1 MNKLLL
7 EEMLFEEDVEE
18 ITEDPV
24 EEESTEETPVEDE
37 TTEPE
42 ITDDNLDQ
50 VVADAEGEEVPEEPT
65 TTYKVTFTLGKHTNW
80 SRVDAT
86 NEEDAAKQVADYVTK
101 KWPDRDFEVTDIDEF
116 EEMEESLNE
125 SLENDPMEANKIFVN
140 GKPYIT
146 FEKGTPQSEIDKV
159 AYELK
164 HILGT
169 KEVRVVYE
177 DGSTYN
183 MKVESLDESL
193 GEVTDAQ
200 PIEDG
205 ACVGMASVI
214 SDLIKDEYEAID
226 GYNSAIATAEA
237 EGFGDMVNVLTE
249 IQAEE
254 NLHIGQLQAI
264 MNTLDPNSH
273 LVDDGQAEGVEQLSN
288 PLSGVNESVDRNVEI
303 GRPDYS
309 VDMTDDEYEDF
320 RNVLTKHY
328 GSPEAF
334 FKRLHA
340 FTPDF
345 EIHRVDYDDIPEDT
359 ITLGST
365 DISQG
370 TGNVIVYTAMGR
382 DTGKIYRYADF

>member
-1 MNKLLL
+1 MLKLLL
-7 EEMLFEEDVEE
+7 EETLFEDENEEEVVDEQSTDDVE
-18 ITEDPV
+18 IED
-24 EEESTEETPVEDE
+24 STTPTSKAVDYE

-50 VVADAEGEEVPEEPT
+50 VVDEVESNTTSNTDDGEDLQTIEPIT

-80 SRVDAT
+80 SRVDT
-86 NEEDAAKQVADYVTK
+86 VDEEDAKQQVMDYVTK
-101 KWPDRDFEVTDIDEF
+101 KWPDREFEITDVEEF
-116 EEMEESLNE
+116 VEEEMEESLNE
-125 SLENDPMEANKIFVN
+125 SLENDSMEANKIFVN
-140 GKPYIT
+140 GEPYIT
-146 FEKGTPQSEIDKV
+146 FEKGTPQEEIDKV

-183 MKVESLDESL
+183 MKVNESLDEI
-193 GEVTDAQ
+193 TDAQ

-254 NLHIGQLQAI
+254 HLHIGQLQAI
-264 MNTLDPNSH
+264 MNTIDPNAH

-288 PLSGVNESVDRNVEI
+288 PLG
-303 GRPDYS
+303 
-309 VDMTDDEYEDF
+309 
-320 RNVLTKHY
+320 
-328 GSPEAF
+328 
-334 FKRLHA
+334 
-340 FTPDF
+340 
-345 EIHRVDYDDIPEDT
+345 
-359 ITLGST
+359 
-365 DISQG
+365 
-370 TGNVIVYTAMGR
+370 GN
-382 DTGKIYRYADF
+382 

>member
-1 MNKLLL
+1 MKKLLL
-7 EEMLFEEDVEE
+7 EEALFEDNNEE
-18 ITEDPV
+18 IIDEQPPEDT
-24 EEESTEETPVEDE
+24 EEEDTSL
-37 TTEPE
+37 EPE

-50 VVADAEGEEVPEEPT
+50 VVAEVEGEEAPEEPTT

-116 EEMEESLNE
+116 EEMEVKEDLHESVEDN
-125 SLENDPMEANKIFVN
+125 SNPMEANKIFVN
-140 GKPYIT
+140 GEPYIT
-146 FEKGTPQSEIDKV
+146 FEKGTPQNEIDKV

-183 MKVESLDESL
+183 MKVESLDESI
-193 GEVTDAQ
+193 GEITDAQ

-254 NLHIGQLQAI
+254 HLHIGQLQAI
-264 MNTLDPNSH
+264 MNTIDPNAH
-273 LVDDGQAEGVEQLSN
+273 LVDDGQQEGIEQLSN
-288 PLSGVNESVDRNVEI
+288 PLGWDNLD
-303 GRPDYS
+303 
-309 VDMTDDEYEDF
+309 
-320 RNVLTKHY
+320 L
-328 GSPEAF
+328 
-334 FKRLHA
+334 
-340 FTPDF
+340 
-345 EIHRVDYDDIPEDT
+345 
-359 ITLGST
+359 
-365 DISQG
+365 
-370 TGNVIVYTAMGR
+370 
-382 DTGKIYRYADF
+382 

>member
-1 MNKLLL
+1 MKYLNERLLL
-7 EEMLFEEDVEE
+7 EEEGFEDADIKE
-18 ITEDPV
+18 P
-24 EEESTEETPVEDE
+24 ESTEETEESSEEEIV
-37 TTEPE
+37 EPE

-50 VVADAEGEEVPEEPT
+50 VVADETGEEVPEESVT
-65 TTYKVTFTLGKHTNW
+65 ITYKVSFTLGKHNNW

-86 NEEDAAKQVADYVTK
+86 DEEDAKQQVMDYVTR
-101 KWPDRDFEVTDIDEF
+101 KWPDREFEITDVDEF
-116 EEMEESLNE
+116 EEVEESLNE
-125 SLENDPMEANKIFVN
+125 SLETDPMEANKIFVN

-193 GEVTDAQ
+193 GEITDAQ

-237 EGFGDMVNVLTE
+237 EGFEDLVNVLTE

-264 MNTLDPNSH
+264 MNTLDPNAH
-273 LVDDGQAEGVEQLSN
+273 LVDDGQQEGIEQLAN
-288 PLSGVNESVDRNVEI
+288 PLG
-303 GRPDYS
+303 
-309 VDMTDDEYEDF
+309 
-320 RNVLTKHY
+320 
-328 GSPEAF
+328 
-334 FKRLHA
+334 
-340 FTPDF
+340 
-345 EIHRVDYDDIPEDT
+345 
-359 ITLGST
+359 
-365 DISQG
+365 
-370 TGNVIVYTAMGR
+370 GNGWV
-382 DTGKIYRYADF
+382 

>member
-7 EEMLFEEDVEE
+7 EEMLFEDATDDVDTEE
-18 ITEDPV
+18 IPSSAVLAAEDDTEV
-24 EEESTEETPVEDE
+24 E

-50 VVADAEGEEVPEEPT
+50 VVSDAEGEEVPEEPTT

-86 NEEDAAKQVADYVTK
+86 NEEDAKQQVTDYVTR
-101 KWPDRDFEVTDIDEF
+101 KWPDRDFEISDVEEFDET
-116 EEMEESLNE
+116 EIEESLNE
-125 SLENDPMEANKIFVN
+125 SLESDPMEANKIFVN
-140 GKPYIT
+140 GKLYIT
-146 FEKGTPQSEIDKV
+146 FEKGTPQDEIDKV

-169 KEVRVVYE
+169 KEVRVAYE

-183 MKVESLDESL
+183 MKVESLKEDMI
-193 GEVTDAQ
+193 TDAQ

-205 ACVGMASVI
+205 AAVGMATVI

-237 EGFGDMVNVLTE
+237 NGFTDMINVLTE

-254 NLHIGQLQAI
+254 NLHIGQLQSV
-264 MNTLDPNSH
+264 MNTLDPNAH
-273 LVDDGQAEGVEQLSN
+273 LVDDGQQEGIEQLSN
-288 PLSGVNESVDRNVEI
+288 PLSGNEVVEESLNEDLDDMSLQDQRMFIRCVNEVWNMSVMEWTQKYYAGQLEVTT
-303 GRPDYS
+303 
-309 VDMTDDEYEDF
+309 VDT
-320 RNVLTKHY
+320 
-328 GSPEAF
+328 
-334 FKRLHA
+334 
-340 FTPDF
+340 
-345 EIHRVDYDDIPEDT
+345 YDDIPDT
-359 ITLGST
+359 SNLIEISSS

-370 TGNVIVYTAMGR
+370 TGNVIVYTYMDAG
-382 DTGKIYRYADF
+382 DGTLYRYASF